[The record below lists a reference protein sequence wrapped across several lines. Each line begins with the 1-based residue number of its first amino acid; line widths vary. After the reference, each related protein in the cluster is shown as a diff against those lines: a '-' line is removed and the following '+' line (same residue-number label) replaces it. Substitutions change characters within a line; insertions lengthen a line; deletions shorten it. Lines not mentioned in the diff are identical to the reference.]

1 LELPDLVFWGRKLL
15 GTLLLPPLG
24 PLLVLA
30 LGLRL
35 ASRRFRR
42 TGFALAWAAWSLLL
56 VLSIP
61 WVSAAL
67 ALAVGGVGEPVA
79 DRDLARGEAIVVL
92 GGGTRGPAAEYGG
105 GRAPTL
111 LTLERVRYG
120 ATLARRTGLP
130 LLVTGGGWA
139 GDEPEGA
146 LMARMLADDYGL
158 PARWTETRARNTY
171 ENARFSA
178 ELLKPAGVTRV
189 VLIVH
194 GVDARR
200 SAREFRAAGLEVI
213 VAPTVIPSLAIDSPW
228 DFIPSM
234 SALSGS
240 YLALYEL
247 LGNVAMTLAGREG

>member
-1 LELPDLVFWGRKLL
+1 MELPDLFFWGRKLL

-30 LGLRL
+30 CGLRL
-35 ASRRFRR
+35 AARRFRR
-42 TGFALAWAAWSLLL
+42 TGLALAWAAWTLLL
-56 VLSIP
+56 ALSVP
-61 WVSAAL
+61 WVAAAL
-67 ALAVGGVGEPVA
+67 SLAVGGVGEPVA
-79 DRDLARGEAIVVL
+79 DRDLRRGEAIVVL
-92 GGGTRGPAAEYGG
+92 GGGTRGPAPEYGG

-120 ATLARRTGLP
+120 AALARRTGLP
-130 LLVTGGGWA
+130 LLVTGGGWP

-158 PARWTETRARNTY
+158 PTRWLETRARNTY

-178 ELLKPAGVTRV
+178 ALLRPAGVTRV

-200 SAREFRAAGLEVI
+200 TAREFRAAGLEVI
-213 VAPTVIPSLAIDSPW
+213 VAATVIPSLAVDSAW

-234 SALSGS
+234 GALGGS
-240 YLALYEL
+240 WLALYEL
-247 LGNVAMTLAGREG
+247 LGNLAMTLAGRPG